1 MASKV
6 AEKKGKRLMN
16 ESKEIKVITRRTA
29 REGKFQTTLELS
41 GVMNV
46 EQFANW
52 LATARLTSPSYS
64 SR

>member
-41 GVMNV
+41 GVHFTRQN
-46 EQFANW
+46 
-52 LATARLTSPSYS
+52 ATKYVAT
-64 SR
+64 